1 MNNKNE
7 SNTNIDLMSDEVAI
21 LDLVRIIRES
31 AKLIIGTALVFSMI
45 SIIYSFLLTPIYQVK
60 LEMIPSEKAASS
72 GTSLSSSMGMG
83 GLASLAGITLPQ
95 TLDGT
100 ETSLAVMQSR
110 VFLED
115 FLIDN
120 QILRH
125 LYKDDWDDL
134 SNTWK
139 DAEPKMWSA
148 VNNFKGLMRVK
159 RDLNS
164 GVISLSLEWEDPV
177 MAASWLN
184 ELVISINSHLQKEV
198 IEEGKESI
206 LYLQEQLQNTKLAKL
221 ENVIY
226 QLIGEQTKE
235 IMLAN
240 VNKDYGFKVLD
251 PAVVPLERIS
261 PRRKVIVILGTI
273 LGLISGIGYAFL
285 SRFVSNLNKVDSKVN

>member
-1 MNNKNE
+1 MNDKNE
-7 SNTNIDLMSDEVAI
+7 RNTDIDLLSDEVAI
-21 LDLVRIIRES
+21 IDLIRIIRDS
-31 AKLIIGTALVFSMI
+31 SKFIIGSTLVFAII
-45 SIIYSFLLTPIYQVK
+45 SIIFSLLLTPIYKVN
-60 LEMIPSEKAASS
+60 LEMIPSEKASSS
-72 GTSLSSSMGMG
+72 GPSLGGSMG

-115 FLIDN
+115 YLIDN

-125 LYKDDWDDL
+125 LYKDDWDD
-134 SNTWK
+134 STNTWK
-139 DAEPKMWSA
+139 DSRPEMWSA
-148 VNNFKGLMRVK
+148 VNNFRGMLTVN

-164 GVISLSLEWEDPV
+164 GVISVSLEWEDPA

-184 ELVISINSHLQKEV
+184 ELVASINSHLQKEV
-198 IEEGKESI
+198 IEEGRDSI
-206 LYLQEQLQNTKLAKL
+206 LYLQEQLQNTKLANL
-221 ENVIY
+221 ESVIY

-261 PRRKVIVILGTI
+261 PRRKVIVVLGTI
-273 LGLISGIGYAFL
+273 LGFIFGIGFGFV
-285 SRFVSNLNKVDSKVN
+285 SRFISNLNTVDEQLN

>member
-1 MNNKNE
+1 
-7 SNTNIDLMSDEVAI
+7 
-21 LDLVRIIRES
+21 
-31 AKLIIGTALVFSMI
+31 
-45 SIIYSFLLTPIYQVK
+45 
-60 LEMIPSEKAASS
+60 MIPSEKAASS